1 LTLIKSFCRGIE
13 SGGQLVSESVSQSG
27 GGEEL
32 IKTVIGHLSLVI
44 GEWGGG
50 EKVRRL
56 KRRSKASIPFLYT
69 NFTELQNIQNF
80 ASIPT
85 ASVQLK
91 KPSVGPKGLIGP
103 PLAMPWDPWPPG
115 ARVKSRWHKFLCL
128 DFRWFPILLIV
139 RFLFPGRKLKDTLKG
154 WFNKEFVFTG
164 KIEKEFYKIYNRA
177 FDKRQEGDY
186 DDFVTFAKE
195 EVIDDLENMK
205 KFLKE
210 LESFIDKQLL

>member
-1 LTLIKSFCRGIE
+1 MVHALSIL
-13 SGGQLVSESVSQSG
+13 GGF
-27 GGEEL
+27 
-32 IKTVIGHLSLVI
+32 TT
-44 GEWGGG
+44 
-50 EKVRRL
+50 
-56 KRRSKASIPFLYT
+56 SKH
-69 NFTELQNIQNF
+69 N
-80 ASIPT
+80 
-85 ASVQLK
+85 
-91 KPSVGPKGLIGP
+91 
-103 PLAMPWDPWPPG
+103 
-115 ARVKSRWHKFLCL
+115 
-128 DFRWFPILLIV
+128 
-139 RFLFPGRKLKDTLKG
+139 TLKG